1 MKKCN
6 NKIRKFTT
14 GGKIN
19 TYVENPSTELTKND
33 IMMAQA
39 AYEASQDPLVIGLN
53 IASALMG
60 TAGDMLLNAGTKNS
74 GSKGYSDTF
83 SNISPIEPGLLDTD
97 NSIMERIKNL
107 NITNPIKAANGGTI
121 HIKPENRGK
130 FTEYCGGKVTAECIA
145 RGKRSPNPKIRKRA
159 IFAENAREWNK
170 KALGGEV
177 PVEVEGGEVA
187 ETPFGNI
194 LDFVG
199 PDHNNGGIKT
209 LLQPGT
215 EIYSDRIKVGDKTMA
230 ERKKARERKE
240 SKFQKLSDKGDG
252 VGKNTLNRVQA
263 ANYAEDVADRKI
275 QNIISIID
283 DTKKDIQKMANGGEV
298 DFNVA
303 LGDILGMAGNLYQ
316 SIAPYFNT
324 QRSRATDT
332 PNINPYEGF
341 GEDALRANDQAR
353 ATAQSLLDS
362 QLQGLE
368 SSAVSARKTA
378 RNSATG
384 INTQRALDLA
394 IESNKNKSERDIY
407 NNFASQLINLLSSR
421 SALENQQDFYQMQGR
436 GIQDIVNRQDKDAYF
451 TQLGQ
456 DKVSMGKGIAQ
467 TGKSLNDIKE
477 RNTTENLLNALYQY
491 TGIDSMSG
499 TLVGKGNKDLA
510 ISLINNG
517 KWKEVKNPKTG
528 KPFDNLYEY
537 QKYFNI
543 K

>member
-1 MKKCN
+1 MKKYN

-39 AYEASQDPLVIGLN
+39 AYEASQDPLVVGLN

-130 FTEYCGGKVTAECIA
+130 FTEYCGGKVTAACIA
-145 RGKRSPNPKIRKRA
+145 KGKRSPNPKIRKRA
-159 IFAENAREWNK
+159 IFAENARKWNK

-177 PVEVEGGEVA
+177 LVEVEGGEVA

-283 DTKKDIQKMANGGEV
+283 NTKKDIQKMANGGEV
-298 DFNVA
+298 DFNVT

-362 QLQGLE
+362 QLQSLE

-421 SALENQQDFYQMQGR
+421 SVLENQQDFYQMQGR

-456 DKVSMGKGIAQ
+456 DKVSIGKGIAQ

-517 KWKEVKNPKTG
+517 KWKEVKNPETG